1 MLHSGWGLERGGNE
15 NFWHFDKKYFLGKN
29 RIWMGFHSLIW
40 DDLSERVDHPFVN
53 SITISIVLRKLMSVP
68 CAIPNYLMYL
78 VAHGKY
84 FNHIYINRERIEIK
98 LQLRISHNLPI
109 QNNNL
114 SANINCFIPIEFTH
128 AFKPQPSRQT
138 QGSLANMTHGKD
150 LFEQNLKWKLDIL
163 CSHIMK
169 VKLVNGLPMVW
180 KNGGCSEH

>member
-1 MLHSGWGLERGGNE
+1 MLHSGWGLECGGNE
-15 NFWHFDKKYFLGKN
+15 NFWHFDKKYILGKN

-78 VAHGKY
+78 VTNGKY

-98 LQLRISHNLPI
+98 LQLCISHNLPI

-114 SANINCFIPIEFTH
+114 SVSINRFIPIEFTH
-128 AFKPQPSRQT
+128 LSNLSLLDRHREALQIWPMAKIFLSRILSE
-138 QGSLANMTHGKD
+138 SLTFFV
-150 LFEQNLKWKLDIL
+150 LISWK
-163 CSHIMK
+163 
-169 VKLVNGLPMVW
+169 
-180 KNGGCSEH
+180 